1 MIVFFVR
8 LIFNQHQKQI
18 TFTDRWIKF
27 SLFPIV
33 TIFLLAILLFVFKNE
48 RDVIKIQALCIV
60 GLGLIVMNYLMF
72 YMLENVVRQDE
83 SLLEFE
89 KIDIQGRSQLEMYKR
104 IMEEYEKQKMESHE
118 FKNHLLCMN
127 SLADSKKYNELKKYL
142 ECISEKTM
150 EVSTVIDTN
159 NDIVNAV
166 INTKYKEALKKN
178 IVFIFRINDLSGIMI
193 EDQDIV
199 ILLSNLLNNAL
210 EASEKLEEKR
220 LISVKFIQE
229 YGDLFLSV
237 KNNYKGTITPLKDG
251 FLTTKKEK
259 NRHGIG
265 INNVI
270 NITKKY
276 HGSYD
281 ITTDTKFVNVV
292 VSKT

>member
-1 MIVFFVR
+1 
-8 LIFNQHQKQI
+8 
-18 TFTDRWIKF
+18 
-27 SLFPIV
+27 
-33 TIFLLAILLFVFKNE
+33 
-48 RDVIKIQALCIV
+48 
-60 GLGLIVMNYLMF
+60 
-72 YMLENVVRQDE
+72 
-83 SLLEFE
+83 
-89 KIDIQGRSQLEMYKR
+89 
-104 IMEEYEKQKMESHE
+104 
-118 FKNHLLCMN
+118 
-127 SLADSKKYNELKKYL
+127 
-142 ECISEKTM
+142 M

-259 NRHGIG
+259 KPAWHRY
-265 INNVI
+265 
-270 NITKKY
+270 K
-276 HGSYD
+276 
-281 ITTDTKFVNVV
+281 
-292 VSKT
+292 